1 MTRGPVRLRDVF
13 INRPFVVFKNVASY
27 ALLAG
32 TVLLPIAWPAEAA
45 DVSVLEAVAVSPLQ
59 TENNS
64 APTLAQSQD
73 PSTSN
78 PPEPQHKRIFGL
90 IPNYRTS
97 PDLKNYKPLTA
108 KEKLTIAWHDCF
120 DYGTFILGAAFGAEA
135 QIAGANPSFGSGVP
149 AYFRYAGASYTDWA
163 VGDVMTE
170 GIYPAIL
177 HEDPRYF
184 RRGEGGGWSRLG
196 YAVGQIFWTHTD
208 SGTTQFNFSEIAGNG
223 TAVAISN
230 IYYPDD
236 RTVAH
241 NASKLLVQL
250 GVDMAGNVLKEFSPD
265 LTRRF
270 SRKHRTNK
278 P

>member
-1 MTRGPVRLRDVF
+1 VF
-13 INRPFVVFKNVASY
+13 INGPLALFKTVPSY
-27 ALLAG
+27 ALLTG
-32 TVLLPIAWPAEAA
+32 TVLLLTSSPAEPA
-45 DVSVLEAVAVSPLQ
+45 DVGVPVSVAVSPLQ
-59 TENNS
+59 TQDDGP
-64 APTLAQSQD
+64 PTLADSQES
-73 PSTSN
+73 STNN
-78 PPEPQHKRIFGL
+78 PPEPQQKRIFGL

-97 PDLKNYKPLTA
+97 PDLTQYKPLTA
-108 KEKLTIAWHDCF
+108 REKLTIAWHDCF

-135 QIAGANPSFGSGVP
+135 QIAGASPSFGSGVP
-149 AYFRYAGASYTDWA
+149 GYFRYAGASYADWA
-163 VGDVMTE
+163 DGDLMTE
-170 GIYPAIL
+170 SIYPAVL

-196 YAVGQIFWTHTD
+196 YAIGQIFWTHTD
-208 SGTTQFNFSEIAGNG
+208 SGSTQFNFSEIAGNG

-230 IYYPDD
+230 IYYPND

-265 LTRRF
+265 LSRRF
-270 SRKHRTNK
+270 SKRHRTKK

>member
-1 MTRGPVRLRDVF
+1 VF
-13 INRPFVVFKNVASY
+13 INGALAFFKHVASY
-27 ALLAG
+27 TLLAG
-32 TVLLPIAWPAEAA
+32 AVLLPTAWPAEAA
-45 DVSVLEAVAVSPLQ
+45 DTAVPRSVPVSALQ
-59 TENNS
+59 AQDDTS
-64 APTLAQSQD
+64 PTLAD
-73 PSTSN
+73 PQESSTNN

-108 KEKLTIAWHDCF
+108 REKLTIAWHDCF

-149 AYFRYAGASYTDWA
+149 GYIRYATASYADWA
-163 VGDVMTE
+163 IGDVMTE

-208 SGTTQFNFSEIAGNG
+208 SGTTQFNFSEVAGNG

-236 RTVAH
+236 RTVGH

-265 LTRRF
+265 LSRRF
-270 SRKHRTNK
+270 SKKHRTKN